1 VLTTK
6 PGDVTWLLRIVWVT
20 LPLSVAPAIA
30 EALDGSSNSTQAV
43 ASVSLWLGWFVGLV
57 ASCVPTTASLTAVR
71 LLSPFPL
78 ATAGIAAFHHPS
90 PSRMAIV
97 GALLAAGAALVV
109 ALSGDVGRR
118 FVQGSAYGD
127 ETRLPL
133 RPPFPL
139 VLILLPGLWLAIA
152 AMLIVGP
159 LSLAAH
165 HWLVGSVFTV
175 AGIGAAVLF
184 ARRCHRLTRRFAVF
198 VPSGFVIHDHLLLAD
213 TAMFR
218 RTDVRG
224 FALAPFDRATIS
236 GPDAPADLT
245 SKAVG
250 TGVVAT
256 FADAAT
262 IVLAGTP
269 GNRSS
274 KAIHVRSGRITP
286 TRPGA
291 FLAEAARRGYDVSN
305 SPRL

>member
-1 VLTTK
+1 V
-6 PGDVTWLLRIVWVT
+6 DVTWLLRFVWVT
-20 LPLSVAPAIA
+20 LPLSVAPAIGHT
-30 EALDGSSNSTQAV
+30 LSTTSGPVRVVAAV
-43 ASVSLWLGWFVGLV
+43 GLWLAWFVGLV
-57 ASCVPTTASLTAVR
+57 ASFVPTTGSLTALR
-71 LLSPFPL
+71 LLAPFP
-78 ATAGIAAFHHPS
+78 IVAAIVAAQREPTPS
-90 PSRMAIV
+90 TVAIV
-97 GALLAAGAALVV
+97 GALVGGGAALVV

-139 VLILLPGLWLAIA
+139 LVILLPSLWVITA
-152 AMLIVGP
+152 AMLVIGP
-159 LSLAAH
+159 LALAARN
-165 HWLVGSVFTV
+165 WPVGSILTLAGV
-175 AGIGAAVLF
+175 AAAVLF

-198 VPSGFVIHDHLLLAD
+198 VPSGFVLHDHLLLAD

-218 RTDVRG
+218 RSDVRG
-224 FALAPFDRATIS
+224 FALAPFDRASTS

-262 IVLAGTP
+262 VVLAGTVR
-269 GNRSS
+269 NRSS

-291 FLAEAARRGYDVSN
+291 FLTEAARRGYDVSN
-305 SPRL
+305 GL